1 MMIGDNM
8 KYRIIALI
16 TMLLIVVA
24 SVVFVVIKQLNTKE
38 IESIKT
44 LNMRSNSGF
53 ANFYTFYSIECNNK
67 CFVRVINTHPNT
79 AGNYSVEISEKDV
92 NKIVKVLQKYNVKSW
107 DGFDKSDKYV
117 LDGSSYSFDLTTKEG
132 LKVSAKG
139 YMKYPDG
146 YHEVIS
152 EIEKIISDI
161 KPESNINYYA
171 NRDHTYYD
179 DYKNEVMI
187 IDSNKELDAF
197 EKVFGKYIISPVVHF
212 EEDTVFVKLVPASSG
227 SIDRTITNVRISDS
241 KLIFEV
247 DESAPKY
254 GTDDMVTW
262 YYIAVVPNN
271 KAKLINTKDF
281 IRPSSIEIDTEKD
294 LDE

>member
-1 MMIGDNM
+1 
-8 KYRIIALI
+8 
-16 TMLLIVVA
+16 
-24 SVVFVVIKQLNTKE
+24 
-38 IESIKT
+38 
-44 LNMRSNSGF
+44 MRSNSGF

>member
-1 MMIGDNM
+1 M